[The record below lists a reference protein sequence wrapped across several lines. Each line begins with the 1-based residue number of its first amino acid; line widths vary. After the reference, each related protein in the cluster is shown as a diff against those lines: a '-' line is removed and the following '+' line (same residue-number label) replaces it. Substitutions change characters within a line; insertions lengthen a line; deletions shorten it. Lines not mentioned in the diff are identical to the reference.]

1 MRVPNLS
8 PLSLSLHNRNSEQ
21 LMPRKDE
28 SWLRRR
34 QMAVVPTLSL
44 SPLPSFSVSEPRN
57 KWPRGRGIRRA
68 IYPLLGRGARPQLA
82 RAGGTEYMRRE
93 RVGDKVL
100 VMLTSYVISLR
111 QNWEVKYMDCLRK
124 DLGERE
130 ILIIWSDILQSS
142 PKLWSYGLSEASP
155 LDIYQRPSWCL
166 SPCCV

>member
-1 MRVPNLS
+1 MRAGCGGVRWQLFPLF
-8 PLSLSLHNRNSEQ
+8 LSLRS
-21 LMPRKDE
+21 
-28 SWLRRR
+28 
-34 QMAVVPTLSL
+34 
-44 SPLPSFSVSEPRN
+44 LPSLCQSLATNGPEGAGFAELYTPSSAVARALN
-57 KWPRGRGIRRA
+57 LQGRGVRSTCEEKE
-68 IYPLLGRGARPQLA
+68 LGQSSCDAYKLR
-82 RAGGTEYMRRE
+82 YM
-93 RVGDKVL
+93 
-100 VMLTSYVISLR
+100 ISLR